1 MKNIIFVS
9 DAFNHLFENNTNTQ
23 FQSSIQLSF
32 LDYLT
37 PMSDDIE
44 FQVKSIS
51 FYLEEP
57 LSTAGVYGL
66 RSSLCR
72 EPIMFGS
79 TNDNVVCMF
88 TIEKTRHSTEVI
100 VTVNNSIFHLTT
112 KNHLSQAYFEI
123 INLKTNTVIPSSN
136 VQPSVIEIDIKD
148 RSFTRMHPPFTM
160 LLHSDESKS
169 LENNPINTNMKF
181 TMELGKIMD
190 LNSNWTAVLK
200 GLSMTSKI
208 FNVQDDSFYLG
219 FLDYY
224 TVDGAGDQ
232 IDNEKTF
239 ISKKY
244 SLPPDY
250 YSNVTEMIDKLNQW
264 MKQENIYIQFSI
276 KGAGKK
282 SFVNIQN
289 TSTESY
295 DKNRKIYLNISRNLS
310 IALGC
315 DIKNEINYFPILQ
328 KNYTCERI
336 GNINIGTPTNIILKC
351 DLIAITAV
359 GNRKVKML
367 RHITNF
373 NNKLKDSI
381 MNFQFKDVDPCVI
394 ETKSFSKISFEFCTI
409 DDKLILARNDVPS
422 FVHILFVNI

>member
-1 MKNIIFVS
+1 MKNICFVS
-9 DAFNHLFENNTNTQ
+9 NAFNHLFENNTNTQ
-23 FQSSIQLSF
+23 FQSSIQLSY

-44 FQVKSIS
+44 FCVKSIS

-88 TIEKTRHSTEVI
+88 TIEKTHHSTEVI

-123 INLKTNTVIPSSN
+123 INLKTNTVLPSSN
-136 VQPSVIEIDIKD
+136 VKPSVIEINIKD

-181 TMELGKIMD
+181 TIELGKIME
-190 LNSNWTAVLK
+190 LSSNWTAVLK

-208 FNVQDDSFYLG
+208 FNVQDDSFSLI
-219 FLDYY
+219 FVDYY
-224 TVDGAGDQ
+224 TVDGHIGH
-232 IDNEKTF
+232 IDDEKNMV
-239 ISKKY
+239 IKNY

-264 MKQENIYIQFSI
+264 MKQEKISIQFST
-276 KGAGKK
+276 KGRN
-282 SFVNIQN
+282 SLVNIQN

-295 DKNRKIYLNISRNLS
+295 HKNRRIYLNISRNLS

-315 DIKNEINYFPILQ
+315 DIKNEMTYYPIQQ
-328 KNYTCERI
+328 KNYSCERI
-336 GNINIGTPTNIILKC
+336 GNINIGIPTNIILKC

-373 NNKLKDSI
+373 NNKLKNSI
-381 MNFQFKDVDPCVI
+381 MNFQFRDVDPCVI

>member
-1 MKNIIFVS
+1 MKNICFVS
-9 DAFNHLFENNTNTQ
+9 NAFNHLFENNTNTQ
-23 FQSSIQLSF
+23 FQSSIQLSY

-44 FQVKSIS
+44 FCVKSIS

-88 TIEKTRHSTEVI
+88 TIEKTHHSTEVI

-123 INLKTNTVIPSSN
+123 INLKTNTVLPSSN
-136 VQPSVIEIDIKD
+136 VKPSVIEINIKD

-181 TMELGKIMD
+181 TIELGKIME
-190 LNSNWTAVLK
+190 LSSNWTAVLK

-208 FNVQDDSFYLG
+208 FNVQDDSFSLI
-219 FLDYY
+219 FVDYY
-224 TVDGAGDQ
+224 TVEGHIGH
-232 IDNEKTF
+232 IDDEKNMV
-239 ISKKY
+239 IKNY

-264 MKQENIYIQFSI
+264 MKQEKISIQFST
-276 KGAGKK
+276 KGRN
-282 SFVNIQN
+282 SLVNIQN

-295 DKNRKIYLNISRNLS
+295 HKNRRIYLNISRNLS

-315 DIKNEINYFPILQ
+315 DIKNEMTYYPIQQ
-328 KNYTCERI
+328 KNYSCERI
-336 GNINIGTPTNIILKC
+336 GNINIGIPTNIILKC

-373 NNKLKDSI
+373 NNKLKNSI
-381 MNFQFKDVDPCVI
+381 MNFQFRDVDPCVI